1 MWQLEMN
8 MNRKYYEALY
18 AYFKENQEEEL
29 LSLTYLEGKRAG
41 EKYLVKASE
50 TGEELKAAEGEEIA
64 EIEGIEGIQGIQG
77 VTTGIK
83 ATSCGRVFAERICRA
98 PVCVICGAG
107 HVGLAMIRL
116 AAFAG
121 FEVIVVEDRP
131 VFADQARRAGAHRVI
146 CDSFEQGLA
155 MIPGGRQVFFV
166 VMTRGH
172 RYDKD
177 CLIEILKKPYA
188 YAGMMASRGRAARM
202 REHLLE
208 LGVEEAKTEA
218 LHTPIGLSIHAKTP
232 EEIAISIL
240 AEMIEVKNRDGI
252 GASCDREILEQIAKK
267 EEKEP
272 WALATIIRRAG
283 SAPRDV
289 GTKML
294 IKADGMTVGSIGGG
308 CMEAEVIQAARLFL
322 GKSDAVKIVTADM
335 SKADAENEGMVCGG
349 QIEVLLEVVR

>member
-1 MWQLEMN
+1 
-8 MNRKYYEALY
+8 MNRKYYEALN
-18 AYFKENQEEEL
+18 AYLKGNQEEEI
-29 LSLTYLEGKRAG
+29 LSFTYLEGKRAG
-41 EKYLVKASE
+41 EKYLAKASE
-50 TGEELKAAEGEEIA
+50 TGEELKAAEGA
-64 EIEGIEGIQGIQG
+64 EIEGIEGRKGIQG
-77 VTTGIK
+77 MTTGIK
-83 ATSCGRVFAERICRA
+83 ETPCGRVFAERICRA
-98 PVCVICGAG
+98 SVCVICGAG
-107 HVGLAMIRL
+107 HVGIPMIHL

-131 VFADQARRAGAHRVI
+131 QFADQARRAGAHRVI
-146 CDSFEQGLA
+146 CDSFIAALEK
-155 MIPGGRQVFFV
+155 IPGGQQVFFV

-172 RYDKD
+172 RYDQE
-177 CLIEILKKPYA
+177 CLIEILKKPCA

-202 REHLLE
+202 RKYLLE
-208 LGVEEAKTEA
+208 MGVEEAKIEA

-252 GASCDREILEQIAKK
+252 GASYDREILEQIAKK

-294 IKADGMTVGSIGGG
+294 IKTNGMTVGSIGGG

-335 SKADAENEGMVCGG
+335 SRADAENEGMVCGG
-349 QIEVLLEVVR
+349 KIEVLLEVVR

>member
-1 MWQLEMN
+1 
-8 MNRKYYEALY
+8 
-18 AYFKENQEEEL
+18 
-29 LSLTYLEGKRAG
+29 
-41 EKYLVKASE
+41 
-50 TGEELKAAEGEEIA
+50 
-64 EIEGIEGIQGIQG
+64 
-77 VTTGIK
+77 
-83 ATSCGRVFAERICRA
+83 
-98 PVCVICGAG
+98 
-107 HVGLAMIRL
+107 
-116 AAFAG
+116 
-121 FEVIVVEDRP
+121 
-131 VFADQARRAGAHRVI
+131 
-146 CDSFEQGLA
+146 
-155 MIPGGRQVFFV
+155 
-166 VMTRGH
+166 
-172 RYDKD
+172 
-177 CLIEILKKPYA
+177 
-188 YAGMMASRGRAARM
+188 M

>member
-1 MWQLEMN
+1 M
-8 MNRKYYEALY
+8 
-18 AYFKENQEEEL
+18 
-29 LSLTYLEGKRAG
+29 
-41 EKYLVKASE
+41 
-50 TGEELKAAEGEEIA
+50 
-64 EIEGIEGIQGIQG
+64 
-77 VTTGIK
+77 
-83 ATSCGRVFAERICRA
+83 IC
-98 PVCVICGAG
+98 
-107 HVGLAMIRL
+107 H
-116 AAFAG
+116 
-121 FEVIVVEDRP
+121 
-131 VFADQARRAGAHRVI
+131 
-146 CDSFEQGLA
+146 SFEQGLA

-252 GASCDREILEQIAKK
+252 GASCDREILEQICE
-267 EEKEP
+267 EEKEKR
-272 WALATIIRRAG
+272 ALGAG
-283 SAPRDV
+283 NDYQESRIGAAGCGNKNVDKSGRHE
-289 GTKML
+289 
-294 IKADGMTVGSIGGG
+294 VGSIGGG

>member
-1 MWQLEMN
+1 MHLWQLEMN

-18 AYFKENQEEEL
+18 AYFKENQEEEM

-41 EKYLVKASE
+41 EKYLVKASK
-50 TGEELKAAEGEEIA
+50 TGEKLKASEEVEIKG
-64 EIEGIEGIQGIQG
+64 IEGIEEVQGM
-77 VTTGIK
+77 TTGIK
-83 ATSCGRVFAERICRA
+83 ATSCGPVFAEQICRA

-107 HVGLAMIRL
+107 HVGIAMIRL

-146 CDSFEQGLA
+146 CEPFEQGLA
-155 MIPGGRQVFFV
+155 RIPGGQRVFFV

-172 RYDKD
+172 RYDEE
-177 CLIEILKKPYA
+177 CLSKILKKPCA

-202 REHLLE
+202 RERLRK
-208 LGVEEAKTEA
+208 LGIEEAKVEG

-232 EEIAISIL
+232 EEIGISIL
-240 AEMIEVKNRDGI
+240 AEMIEVKNRNGI
-252 GASCDREILEQIAKK
+252 GASCDREILEQIMQK
-267 EEKEP
+267 EENEP
-272 WALATIIRRAG
+272 WVLATIIQRAG

-294 IKADGMTVGSIGGG
+294 IKADGTIVGSIGGG
-308 CMEAEVIQAARLFL
+308 CMEAEVIQAARLFS
-322 GKSDAVKIVTADM
+322 GKSDAVKVVTADM
-335 SKADAENEGMVCGG
+335 SRADAEDEGMVCGG
-349 QIEVLLEVVR
+349 QIKVLLEVVR

>member
-50 TGEELKAAEGEEIA
+50 TGEELKAAEGAEIA
-64 EIEGIEGIQGIQG
+64 EIEGIEGSQGIQG
-77 VTTGIK
+77 VITGIK
-83 ATSCGRVFAERICRA
+83 ETSCGRVFAERICRA

-131 VFADQARRAGAHRVI
+131 VFADQARRSGAHRVI

-155 MIPGGRQVFFV
+155 RIPGGRQVFFV

-202 REHLLE
+202 RERLRE

-272 WALATIIRRAG
+272 WALAPIIRRAG

-335 SKADAENEGMVCGG
+335 SRADAENEGMVCGG